1 MACEEHSITAILHP
15 ISTARRSIR
24 CMSVASGV
32 VRPAFFFSLPSRYS
46 TVPVIAT
53 GSPAASGIEQLAAN
67 RDEQTARP
75 GLSRIV
81 RNVGHDCGFVAKQ
94 LTVNRLRDFSER
106 YTLSL
111 HDDRR

>member
-1 MACEEHSITAILHP
+1 MNFGGGQGHCAAHVVNLNPGALEITRPLKFRDYA
-15 ISTARRSIR
+15 
-24 CMSVASGV
+24 
-32 VRPAFFFSLPSRYS
+32 VRALLNHLRNKL
-46 TVPVIAT
+46 V
-53 GSPAASGIEQLAAN
+53 GIEQLAAN
-67 RDEQTARP
+67 SDEQTARP